1 MGQGA
6 YGSTAKEINNHKQ
19 GRDASA
25 ATQRKDGVVGSV
37 KSNGATPKLKR

>member
-19 GRDASA
+19 GRGDSA
-25 ATQRKDGVVGSV
+25 ATPKKDGVVGAV
-37 KSNGATPKLKR
+37 KSNGAPPKLKR